1 MPSSCVVFL
10 LALLYLCLSPAII
23 AQESEYAERNHKKR
37 QIYREQVLPHA
48 GGKIPD
54 TAFETDRLFLN
65 RLQKEGIAVPDGI
78 VPEQRNPQVYQYYSK
93 PMRTVFSIALSSD
106 GRYTPREGRYHYRQ
120 VPTVETTYLYPQ
132 AVGRQHVLVPPKHA
146 LPVYRQLQLH
156 NPLLNQVKLQPKKSE
171 LVESGYSPDAHVAPC
186 LSVPNLL
193 DLAPTVGKSR
203 TSPLAGSAKAQSY
216 QNVNLLHG
224 HSPVLPA
231 FKKTSRGSKTY
242 VDSYGTTHLFSEFD
256 ELLNKLDLQQSTQK
270 IY

>member
-1 MPSSCVVFL
+1 MKMSSPYVIL
-10 LALLYLCLSPAII
+10 LIALLYLCLSSSII
-23 AQESEYAERNHKKR
+23 AQDSEFAERNHKKR

-78 VPEQRNPQVYQYYSK
+78 VPEQRNPQVYQYYNK
-93 PMRTVFSIALSSD
+93 PMRTVFHIALSSD

-156 NPLLNQVKLQPKKSE
+156 NPLLNQVKLQPKKM
-171 LVESGYSPDAHVAPC
+171 
-186 LSVPNLL
+186 PNFLE
-193 DLAPTVGKSR
+193 LAPTVGKSQ
-203 TSPLAGSAKAQSY
+203 SNPLAGSAKAQSY

-256 ELLNKLDLQQSTQK
+256 DLLNKLDLQQTGRK
-270 IY
+270 NY

>member
-1 MPSSCVVFL
+1 MSSPYVIL
-10 LALLYLCLSPAII
+10 LIALLYLCLSPAII
-23 AQESEYAERNHKKR
+23 AQDFELAERNHKKR

-78 VPEQRNPQVYQYYSK
+78 VPEQRNPQVYQYYNK
-93 PMRTVFSIALSSD
+93 PMRTVFHIALSSD

-156 NPLLNQVKLQPKKSE
+156 NPLLNQVKFQPKKM
-171 LVESGYSPDAHVAPC
+171 
-186 LSVPNLL
+186 PNFLE
-193 DLAPTVGKSR
+193 LAPTVGKSHAN
-203 TSPLAGSAKAQSY
+203 PLAGSAKAQSY

-224 HSPVLPA
+224 HSPALPA
-231 FKKTSRGSKTY
+231 FKKTARGSKTY

-256 ELLNKLDLQQSTQK
+256 DLLNKLDLQQMARK
-270 IY
+270 NY

>member
-1 MPSSCVVFL
+1 MPSSCVILL

-23 AQESEYAERNHKKR
+23 AQHSEYPERNHKKR

-156 NPLLNQVKLQPKKSE
+156 NPLLNQVKLQPRKM
-171 LVESGYSPDAHVAPC
+171 
-186 LSVPNLL
+186 PNLL
-193 DLAPTVGKSR
+193 DLAPTVGKSHS
-203 TSPLAGSAKAQSY
+203 SPLAGSAKAQSY

-256 ELLNKLDLQQSTQK
+256 DLLNKLDLQQSRQK

>member
-1 MPSSCVVFL
+1 MSSPYAIL
-10 LALLYLCLSPAII
+10 PIALLYLCLSPSII
-23 AQESEYAERNHKKR
+23 AQDSEFAERNHKKR

-93 PMRTVFSIALSSD
+93 PMRTVFHIALSSD

-156 NPLLNQVKLQPKKSE
+156 NPLLNQVKLQPKKM
-171 LVESGYSPDAHVAPC
+171 
-186 LSVPNLL
+186 PNFLE
-193 DLAPTVGKSR
+193 LAPTVGKSQ
-203 TSPLAGSAKAQSY
+203 SNPLAGSAKAQSY

-224 HSPVLPA
+224 HSPALPA

-242 VDSYGTTHLFSEFD
+242 VDSYGATHLFSEFD
-256 ELLNKLDLQQSTQK
+256 DLLNKLDLQQTGRK
-270 IY
+270 NY

>member
-1 MPSSCVVFL
+1 MSSPCVFL
-10 LALLYLCLSPAII
+10 LMGLLCLCLGPFIT
-23 AQESEYAERNHKKR
+23 AQGSELAERNHKKR

-78 VPEQRNPQVYQYYSK
+78 LPEQRNPQVYQYYSK
-93 PMRTVFSIALSSD
+93 PMRTVFHIALSSD

-132 AVGRQHVLVPPKHA
+132 AVGRQHVVVPPKHA

-156 NPLLNQVKLQPKKSE
+156 NPLLNQVKLQPKKM
-171 LVESGYSPDAHVAPC
+171 
-186 LSVPNLL
+186 PNFLE
-193 DLAPTVGKSR
+193 LAPTVGKSQ
-203 TSPLAGSAKAQSY
+203 SHPLAGSAKAQSY

-256 ELLNKLDLQQSTQK
+256 ELLNKLDLQQTGRK
-270 IY
+270 NY